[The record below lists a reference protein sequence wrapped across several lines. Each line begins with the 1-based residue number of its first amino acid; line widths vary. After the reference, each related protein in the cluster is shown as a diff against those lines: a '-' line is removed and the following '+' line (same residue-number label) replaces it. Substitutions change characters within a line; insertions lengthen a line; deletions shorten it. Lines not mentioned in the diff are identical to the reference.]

1 MEYDQWIRYFRLTV
15 AVDGANSE
23 ALDLS
28 DFRVRFSVSQALAG
42 KPTTAD
48 ITVYNV
54 GSDTIN
60 AIKTPTNDTLRTN
73 RLAVIL
79 EAGYEDDHA
88 IIFNGNLWWKASG
101 RENGTDT
108 FMRLIAATGDRASQY
123 AVVNASIPKG
133 ATQSQIFAIV
143 AKSMQEKGVQ
153 PCNMPVEMATA
164 LPRGKV
170 LYMMS
175 ERAMQGIA
183 DTNNFLW
190 GYGTN
195 GLVAIP
201 KEPTYD
207 TGEEVVVINTKTG
220 MIGRPELTV
229 DGVNVQ
235 CLLNPR
241 IDVGTL
247 IQLNNAT
254 IQKNAGFDTSY
265 SREAFNRNLAAGD
278 AMLDSD
284 GIYQVY
290 SREFV
295 GDTRGNDWYANLRC
309 MSVNAVKPQ
318 NPTAYS
324 TFPNM

>member
-1 MEYDQWIRYFRLTV
+1 MESVQWLRYFRLTV
-15 AVDGANSE
+15 AIDGSNTE

-28 DFRVRFSVSQALAG
+28 DFRVRFSISQGFTG

-54 GSDTIN
+54 GKETIN
-60 AIKTPTNDTLRTN
+60 AIKAPTNDVLKTN
-73 RLAVIL
+73 DIAVIL
-79 EAGYEDDHA
+79 EAGYQNDHA

-101 RENGTDT
+101 RESGTDT
-108 FMRLIAATGDRASQY
+108 FMRLIASSGGKASQY

-133 ATQSQIFAIV
+133 ATQSQVFGVIAQ
-143 AKSMQEKGVQ
+143 SMQEKGVQ
-153 PCNMPVEMATA
+153 PCNIPIEMATA

-175 ERAMQGIA
+175 ERAMQNIA
-183 DTNNFLW
+183 DTNNFMW

-201 KEPTYD
+201 KDAVYD
-207 TGEEVVVINTKTG
+207 TNEEVIVLNAQTG

-229 DGVNVQ
+229 DGVNVK

-241 IDVGTL
+241 LNMGSL
-247 IQLNNAT
+247 IQLNNNT
-254 IQKNAGFDTSY
+254 IQRNAGYDTSY
-265 SREAFNRNLAAGD
+265 NQGAVQNNLAAGD
-278 AMLDSD
+278 DMLDSD
-284 GIYQVY
+284 GLYRVY

-295 GDTRGNDWYANLRC
+295 GDTRGNDWYANLKC
-309 MSVNAVKPQ
+309 MGVNAVQPM
-318 NPTAYS
+318 NPSVWS